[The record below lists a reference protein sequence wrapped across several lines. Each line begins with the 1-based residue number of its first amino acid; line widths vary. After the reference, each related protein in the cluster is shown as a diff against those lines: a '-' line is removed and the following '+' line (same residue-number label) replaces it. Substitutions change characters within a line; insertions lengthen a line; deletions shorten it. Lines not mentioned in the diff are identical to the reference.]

1 MKTQSHKKTERQRDS
16 RKRDRWTNRHINTE
30 SKRHKVEE
38 TWLERKKGI
47 ERQKTKEAERE
58 IMINR

>member
-16 RKRDRWTNRHINTE
+16 RKRDRWTHRHINTE

-38 TWLERKKGI
+38 TWLER
-47 ERQKTKEAERE
+47 QKDRE
-58 IMINR
+58 TENQRGRK